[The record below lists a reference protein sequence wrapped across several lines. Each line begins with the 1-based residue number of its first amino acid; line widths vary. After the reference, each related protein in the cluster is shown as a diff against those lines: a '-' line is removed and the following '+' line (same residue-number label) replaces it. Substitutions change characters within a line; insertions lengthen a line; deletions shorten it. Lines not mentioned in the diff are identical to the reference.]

1 MRYAPCSSLFVIL
14 LLQVR
19 SAVARGDYT
28 AAQAASK
35 SAYQLNKLAIIIGIV
50 VLVFVGLSQLVWI
63 IPLAVIRRN

>member
-35 SAYQLNKLAIIIGIV
+35 SAYQFNKLSIIIGIV
-50 VLVFVGLSQLVWI
+50 VLVFVGGTQLLWI
-63 IPLAVIRRN
+63 IPMIIIRRN